1 MLLEIV
7 WTNLLSNALK
17 FSSKNDNPLIEVK
30 YFKNELEKIVFF
42 VRDNGIGFDM
52 NESKNLFQ
60 PFIRLHTEEE
70 YPGSG
75 IGLALVKKIITK
87 HGGTIWVESEY
98 GRGTTFYFTL

>member
-1 MLLEIV
+1 M
-7 WTNLLSNALK
+7 K
-17 FSSKNDNPLIEVK
+17 
-30 YFKNELEKIVFF
+30 
-42 VRDNGIGFDM
+42 
-52 NESKNLFQ
+52 ESKNLFQ

-98 GRGTTFYFTL
+98 GRGTTFYFTF